1 MKISNS
7 KMSRQTYSEGTTNL
21 IGSMG
26 LIYGGISK
34 TSDIGW
40 SNIKIDKLQET
51 PLKILLHYRTEPPKI
66 NFVEVTSFLNGY
78 IYGID
83 VNKKKEHK
91 EIFSI
96 KRYKDGPEISKPNK
110 GETKVFDVSEIIIQT
125 KQYLKDNPI
134 PEGEMIIEAHS
145 EYYHPTKPE
154 NKHTKSRRIYAAL
167 AIGKPRDKNQNYLL
181 MEDSGFV
188 PEGKTDRNI
197 LEGLAMSVIGCEEI
211 ENTHPISLNRNTH
224 YDEIYIASV
233 FGDIPEYEKGWAQI
247 QLIYVKPPN
256 EIMEKIK

>member
-1 MKISNS
+1 M
-7 KMSRQTYSEGTTNL
+7 
-21 IGSMG
+21 
-26 LIYGGISK
+26 
-34 TSDIGW
+34 
-40 SNIKIDKLQET
+40 
-51 PLKILLHYRTEPPKI
+51 PKI

-83 VNKKKEHK
+83 VNKKKEYK

-96 KRYKDGPEISKPNK
+96 NRDKDGPEISKPNK
-110 GETKVFDVSEIIIQT
+110 GETKVFDVSEIINQT
-125 KQYLKDNPI
+125 KQHLKEYPI

-167 AIGKPRDKNQNYLL
+167 AIGKPKDRKQNYLL

-188 PEGKTDRNI
+188 PEGKSDRDI

-211 ENTHPISLNRNTH
+211 ENTHPVSLNKNTF
-224 YDEIYIASV
+224 YEEIYIASV
-233 FGDIPEYEKGWAQI
+233 FDDIPDNEKGWAQI
-247 QLIYVKPPN
+247 QLIYVEPPN
-256 EIMEKIK
+256 SIMEEIK